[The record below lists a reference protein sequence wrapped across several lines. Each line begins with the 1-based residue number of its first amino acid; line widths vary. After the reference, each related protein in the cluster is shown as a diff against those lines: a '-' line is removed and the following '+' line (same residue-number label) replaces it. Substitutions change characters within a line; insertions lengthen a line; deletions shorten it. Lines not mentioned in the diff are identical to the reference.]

1 MSKAQGS
8 NGIVQQKFMTLTAKR
23 KNITDARQFFGRA
36 GKSLSI
42 GMQRLASSIRLQ
54 DNNSRF
60 RILHDFF
67 RPDHRM
73 TKADLD
79 EMIARGQNIADVF
92 CPLARLYARA
102 FRRRVRIA
110 PVR

>member
-1 MSKAQGS
+1 
-8 NGIVQQKFMTLTAKR
+8 
-23 KNITDARQFFGRA
+23 
-36 GKSLSI
+36 
-42 GMQRLASSIRLQ
+42 MQRLASSIRLQ

-92 CPLARLYARA
+92 CPLALRYHKDYIQQIRA
-102 FRRRVRIA
+102 LCACFSSKSSHRA
-110 PVR
+110 CPMS